1 VVAVA
6 MKTFLTTRNLIIAA
20 SALASIALFAFSA
33 IFVLRSIAR
42 RGPFSGQSVSL
53 ADQDR
58 WQAFGGTWQYA
69 DGVMQ
74 NISDE
79 RGAKL
84 MSGPT
89 YWSNYSI
96 EADVLLLGQYGD
108 AGLII
113 RSTDEEEG
121 VDAYHG
127 YMAGLRDL
135 DNTLIL
141 GRAGYGWREYAAK
154 PVTPRVYAQQWYH
167 VKFLAY
173 GCDFAVSAKAPDGQI
188 TSVAVEDPGCLTEG
202 RFGFKSYNTGAEW
215 RNVEIR
221 KATRLDLLAMTGGAR
236 PAIATPDALPMGAA
250 PGSYDHYFEPIQ
262 RDLLAHRTD
271 LNAQPISSLRLL
283 SPDVPA
289 AVTIHGVVTLTSPVL
304 FVQDSTGGLAISDI
318 HAHAPLQIGDEVE
331 AKGDAELHD
340 FSSRLRNANVRLLWS
355 HTPVPPVAVTAAQ
368 AATGAFDAQYVELQ
382 GRLEHKDEA
391 PAHTLVL
398 TLDDASQSFL
408 AIVSEAGQVERIRT
422 LKEKSRLRLRGICV
436 VDSDYTHDL
445 TSFALLLPSFNDV
458 EVVDGPPW
466 WSAGHIVATIIG
478 VLLLALAALS
488 CYFLIERWR
497 MQAVLEER
505 GRLAHEMHD
514 TLAQSFAGLGFQ
526 LEAIRDEANEG
537 SNIVPQLDVARLM
550 VRNSH
555 EEARRSIAMLRPEN
569 LESVGLLRAME
580 NCAHR
585 MVNGTSSIAVRVS
598 SEGSERAIP
607 LRISDTLMRIG
618 QEAVANAVR
627 HAHPTHLDISLNYLK
642 SAVELVVKDD
652 GCGFF
657 VTGELAGFGIL
668 GMHKRAD
675 SIGAALTIHSAHGSG
690 TTLCVHAPTPPSF
703 FRAFWIRMQNPWRK
717 RSNGNPFR

>member
-1 VVAVA
+1 
-6 MKTFLTTRNLIIAA
+6 
-20 SALASIALFAFSA
+20 
-33 IFVLRSIAR
+33 
-42 RGPFSGQSVSL
+42 
-53 ADQDR
+53 
-58 WQAFGGTWQYA
+58 
-69 DGVMQ
+69 
-74 NISDE
+74 
-79 RGAKL
+79 
-84 MSGPT
+84 
-89 YWSNYSI
+89 
-96 EADVLLLGQYGD
+96 VLLLGQYGD

-113 RSTDEEEG
+113 RASDEEEG

-141 GRAGYGWREYAAK
+141 GRADYGWREYAAK

-173 GCDFAVSAKAPDGQI
+173 ECDFAVSATAPDGQI
-188 TSVAVEDPGCLTEG
+188 TSIAVEDPQCLKEG

-221 KATRLDLLAMTGGAR
+221 KATGRDLEAMTGGVR
-236 PAIATPDALPMGAA
+236 PPIATPDALPMGAA
-250 PGSYDHYFEPIQ
+250 PGSYDHYFEPIE

-271 LNAQPISSLRLL
+271 VSAQPISSLRLL

-289 AVTIHGVVTLTSPVL
+289 SVTIHGVVTLTSPVL
-304 FVQDSTGGLAISDI
+304 FVQDPTGGLAIADS
-318 HAHAPLQIGDEVE
+318 HPHAPLQIGDEVE

-340 FSSRLRNANVRLLWS
+340 FSSRLRDANVRLLWS
-355 HTPVPPVAVTAAQ
+355 HTPVPPVAITAAQ
-368 AATGAFDAQYVELQ
+368 AATGAFDAEYVEIQ
-382 GRLEHKDEA
+382 GRLEQKSEA
-391 PAHTLVL
+391 PGHTLVL

-408 AIVSEAGQVERIRT
+408 AIVSEAGQAQRLRA

-436 VDSDYTHDL
+436 VDSNYTHDL

-458 EVVDGPPW
+458 DVVDGPPW
-466 WSAGHIVATIIG
+466 WNAGHIVAMTIG
-478 VLLLALAALS
+478 VLLLALAGLS
-488 CYFLIERWR
+488 CYVLIERWR

-537 SNIVPQLDVARLM
+537 VNIVPQLEVARLM

-580 NCAHR
+580 NFTHH
-585 MVNGTSSIAVRVS
+585 MVNGTSSIAVRVT

-618 QEAVANAVR
+618 QEAIANAVR
-627 HAHPTHLDISLNYLK
+627 HGHSSHLDISLNYLK
-642 SAVELVVKDD
+642 SAVELVVRDD
-652 GCGFF
+652 GCGFSL
-657 VTGELAGFGIL
+657 TGELAGFGIS

-675 SIGAALTIHSAHGSG
+675 SIGATLTLHSAPGRG
-690 TTLCVHAPTPPSF
+690 TTLRVHAPTPPSV
-703 FRAFWIRMQNPWRK
+703 FRAFWMRVQNSWRK
-717 RSNGNPFR
+717 RFDGNPSR